1 MEPGRPRAGRRAS
14 RREDAEDFGE
24 AEGGP
29 VRRLAHISD
38 LHFGRT
44 DERVVEGLLAEL
56 NAERPDLIVVSG
68 DLTQGARTSE
78 FRAARRFLDRLR
90 SPWVAVPGNHD
101 ISPYHLVQRFFDPFA
116 RYRRF
121 IAEATEPVW
130 QDEEVAIV
138 GINSV
143 RALLLELNWAN
154 GSLSRSQM
162 DRAEERLAALPRD
175 VFRIVVAHHP
185 FLPPEEEPTVRTV
198 GRAAEA
204 LDRFE
209 RAGVKLTLSGH
220 LHRGYARF
228 LEPVISGGHIADVKA
243 REPERA
249 ATRSLLVV
257 QAASATSTRL
267 RGEPNAYNHIRIED
281 GLASIEPRIW
291 TGTCF
296 ANAEGAGAAC

>member
-1 MEPGRPRAGRRAS
+1 M
-14 RREDAEDFGE
+14 
-24 AEGGP
+24 
-29 VRRLAHISD
+29 RRLAHISD
-38 LHFGRT
+38 LHFGRIDDT
-44 DERVVEGLLAEL
+44 VVEGLVAEL
-56 NAERPDLIVVSG
+56 NAERPDLVVVSG

-78 FRAARRFLDRLR
+78 FRAARRFLDRLV

-116 RYRRF
+116 RFRRY
-121 IAEATEPVW
+121 IQQATEPVF
-130 QDEEVAIV
+130 QDDEIAIV

-143 RALLLELNWAN
+143 RAMLLELNWAN
-154 GSLSRSQM
+154 GSLSRGQM
-162 DRAEERLAALPRD
+162 ERAEARFRAMPSSL
-175 VFRIVVAHHP
+175 FRIVVAHHP
-185 FLPPEEEPTVRTV
+185 FLPPSEEPTVRTV

-228 LEPVISGGHIADVKA
+228 LEPVLSGGHIADVRA

-267 RGEPNAYNHIRIED
+267 RGEPNAYNHIRID
-281 GLASIEPRIW
+281 NGLASIEPRIW
-291 TGTCF
+291 TGQCF
-296 ANAEGAGAAC
+296 ANAEGAGPKC

>member
-1 MEPGRPRAGRRAS
+1 
-14 RREDAEDFGE
+14 
-24 AEGGP
+24 

-44 DERVVEGLLAEL
+44 DERVVEGLVAEL
-56 NAERPDLIVVSG
+56 NSDRPDLVIVSG
-68 DLTQGARTSE
+68 DLTQGARGSE
-78 FRAARRFLDRLR
+78 FRAARRFLDRLA

-101 ISPYHLVQRFFDPFA
+101 ISPYHLVQRFLDPFA
-116 RYRRF
+116 RFRRY
-121 IAEATEPVW
+121 IAQATEPVW
-130 QDEEVAIV
+130 HDEEIAIV

-143 RALLLELNWAN
+143 RSMLLELNWAH
-154 GSLSRSQM
+154 GSLSRPQM
-162 DRAEERLAALPRD
+162 DRAEERLASLPSSL
-175 VFRIVVAHHP
+175 FRIVVAHHP
-185 FLPPEEEPTVRTV
+185 FLPPAEEPTVRTV

-228 LEPVISGGHIADVKA
+228 LEPVLAGGHIADVKA
-243 REPERA
+243 RSPERA

-267 RGEPNAYNHIRIED
+267 RGEPNAYNHIRIEH
-281 GLASIEPRIW
+281 GLAAIEPRIW
-291 TGTCF
+291 TGSCF

>member
-1 MEPGRPRAGRRAS
+1 M
-14 RREDAEDFGE
+14 
-24 AEGGP
+24 
-29 VRRLAHISD
+29 RRLAHISD

-44 DERVVEGLLAEL
+44 DPVVVEALIAEL
-56 NAERPDLIVVSG
+56 NADRPDLVIVSG
-68 DLTQGARTSE
+68 DLTQEARTGE
-78 FRAARRFLDRLR
+78 FRAAQTFLSRLA
-90 SPWVAVPGNHD
+90 SPWIAVPGNHD

-116 RYRRF
+116 RFRRY
-121 IAEATEPVW
+121 IQQATEPVW
-130 QDEEVAIV
+130 QDEEIAVV
-138 GINSV
+138 GINSA
-143 RALLLELNWAN
+143 RSMLLELNWAH
-154 GSLSRSQM
+154 GSLSRGQM
-162 DRAEERLAALPRD
+162 ERAEARFEAMPASL
-175 VFRIVVAHHP
+175 FRIVVAHHP

-198 GRAAEA
+198 GRSAEA

-228 LEPVISGGHIADVKA
+228 LEPVLSGGRIADVKA

-281 GLASIEPRIW
+281 GLAAIEPRIW
-291 TGTCF
+291 TGSCF
-296 ANAEGAGAAC
+296 ANAEGAGRMC

>member
-1 MEPGRPRAGRRAS
+1 M
-14 RREDAEDFGE
+14 
-24 AEGGP
+24 
-29 VRRLAHISD
+29 RRLAHISD

-44 DERVVEGLLAEL
+44 DERVVEGLVAEL
-56 NAERPDLIVVSG
+56 NSDRPDLVVVSG
-68 DLTQGARTSE
+68 DLTQGARGSE
-78 FRAARRFLDRLR
+78 FRAARRFLDRLV

-101 ISPYHLVQRFFDPFA
+101 ISPYHLVQRFLDPFA
-116 RYRRF
+116 RFRRY
-121 IAEATEPVW
+121 IAQATEPVW
-130 QDEEVAIV
+130 HDEEIAIV

-143 RALLLELNWAN
+143 RSMLLELNWAH
-154 GSLSRSQM
+154 GSLSRPQM
-162 DRAEERLAALPRD
+162 DRAEERLASLPSSL
-175 VFRIVVAHHP
+175 FRIVVAHHP
-185 FLPPEEEPTVRTV
+185 FLPPAEEPTVRTV

-228 LEPVISGGHIADVKA
+228 LEPVLAAGHITDVKA
-243 REPERA
+243 RSPERA

-281 GLASIEPRIW
+281 GLAAIEPRIW
-291 TGTCF
+291 TGSCF
-296 ANAEGAGAAC
+296 ANAEGAGALC

>member
-1 MEPGRPRAGRRAS
+1 M
-14 RREDAEDFGE
+14 
-24 AEGGP
+24 
-29 VRRLAHISD
+29 RRLAHISD
-38 LHFGRT
+38 LHFGRI
-44 DERVVEGLLAEL
+44 DDAVVEGLVADL
-56 NAERPDLIVVSG
+56 NADRPDLVVVSG

-78 FRAARRFLDRLR
+78 FRAARRFLDRLV
-90 SPWVAVPGNHD
+90 SPWMAVPGNHD

-116 RYRRF
+116 RFRRY
-121 IAEATEPVW
+121 IQKATEPVF
-130 QDEEVAIV
+130 QDEEIAIV

-143 RALLLELNWAN
+143 RAMLLELNWAH
-154 GSLSRSQM
+154 GSLSRGQM
-162 DRAEERLAALPRD
+162 ERAEARFREMPPSL
-175 VFRIVVAHHP
+175 FRIVVAHHP
-185 FLPPEEEPTVRTV
+185 FLPPSEEPTVRTV

-228 LEPVISGGHIADVKA
+228 LEPVLSDGHIADVRA

-291 TGTCF
+291 TGSCF
-296 ANAEGAGAAC
+296 ANAEGAGRTC

>member
-1 MEPGRPRAGRRAS
+1 M
-14 RREDAEDFGE
+14 
-24 AEGGP
+24 
-29 VRRLAHISD
+29 RRLAHISD

-44 DERVVEGLLAEL
+44 DPVVVEALIAEL
-56 NAERPDLIVVSG
+56 NADRPDLVIVSG
-68 DLTQGARTSE
+68 DLTQEARTGE
-78 FRAARRFLDRLR
+78 FRAAQAFLSRLV
-90 SPWVAVPGNHD
+90 SPWIAVPGNHD

-116 RYRRF
+116 RFRRY
-121 IAEATEPVW
+121 IQQATEPVW
-130 QDEEVAIV
+130 QDEEIAVV
-138 GINSV
+138 GINSA
-143 RALLLELNWAN
+143 RSMLLELNWAH
-154 GSLSRSQM
+154 GSLSRGQM
-162 DRAEERLAALPRD
+162 ERAEARFEAMPASL
-175 VFRIVVAHHP
+175 FRIVVAHHP

-198 GRAAEA
+198 GRSAEA

-228 LEPVISGGHIADVKA
+228 LEPVLSGGRIADVKA

-281 GLASIEPRIW
+281 GLAAIEPRIW
-291 TGTCF
+291 TGSCF
-296 ANAEGAGAAC
+296 ANAEGAGRMC

>member
-1 MEPGRPRAGRRAS
+1 M
-14 RREDAEDFGE
+14 
-24 AEGGP
+24 
-29 VRRLAHISD
+29 RRLAHISD

-44 DERVVEGLLAEL
+44 DPVVVEALIAEL
-56 NAERPDLIVVSG
+56 NAERPDLVIVSG
-68 DLTQGARTSE
+68 DLTQEARTGE
-78 FRAARRFLDRLR
+78 FRAAQIFLNRLS
-90 SPWVAVPGNHD
+90 SPWIAVPGNHD

-116 RYRRF
+116 RFRRY
-121 IAEATEPVW
+121 IQQQTEPVW
-130 QDEEVAIV
+130 QDEEIAVV
-138 GINSV
+138 GINSA
-143 RALLLELNWAN
+143 RSMLLELNWAH
-154 GSLSRSQM
+154 GSLSRGQM
-162 DRAEERLAALPRD
+162 ERAEARFEAMPASL
-175 VFRIVVAHHP
+175 FRIVVAHHP

-198 GRAAEA
+198 GRSAEA

-228 LEPVISGGHIADVKA
+228 LEPVLSGGHIADVKA

-281 GLASIEPRIW
+281 GLAAIEPRIW
-291 TGTCF
+291 TGSCF
-296 ANAEGAGAAC
+296 ANAEGAGRMC